1 MRKPRARSETGAAM
15 KHPSI
20 RELFDYWNLR
30 RGSRAAPDRGNIEPG
45 AIRRVLADTFIL
57 SFDAAAG
64 HPFRLAG
71 TRVCAVFGRELK
83 NEGFLGLWTT
93 DSRTPARELL
103 HVVAHEAVGA
113 VANAHGTSSLGSTHD
128 LELLVL
134 PLSHR
139 GRTDARVLGAL
150 ASRSSAHWLEGGTL
164 GKLTLGTLRYVGAGV
179 QTVAPTAPVR
189 PEGRIRHG
197 FVVYDGGQT

>member
-1 MRKPRARSETGAAM
+1 M

-30 RGSRAAPDRGNIEPG
+30 RGRRAAPDRADIEPS
-45 AIRRVLADTFIL
+45 AIRRLLADTFIL
-57 SFDAAAG
+57 SYDEAAG
-64 HPFRLAG
+64 HPFRVAG
-71 TRVCAVFGRELK
+71 TRICAVFGRELK
-83 NEGFLGLWTT
+83 SEGFLDLWAA
-93 DSRTPARELL
+93 DSRASARDLIKI
-103 HVVAHEAVGA
+103 VGNEAVGA
-113 VANAHGTSSLGSTHD
+113 IASASGASTLGATHE

-150 ASRSSAHWLEGGTL
+150 TPRAAAHWLGVDTL
-164 GKLTLGTLRYVGAGV
+164 GKLTLGTLRYLGPDHDLAPPI
-179 QTVAPTAPVR
+179 APTR
-189 PEGRIRHG
+189 LEGRIRHG